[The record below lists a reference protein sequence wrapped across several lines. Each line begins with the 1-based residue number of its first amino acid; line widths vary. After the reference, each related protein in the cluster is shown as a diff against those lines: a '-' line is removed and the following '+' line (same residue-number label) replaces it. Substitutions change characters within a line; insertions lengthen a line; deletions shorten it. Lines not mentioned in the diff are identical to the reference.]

1 MPKCVILKANNS
13 NELEL
18 KINDFISD
26 VNIKVIS
33 VNMAVNIYEEYYACI
48 VYEVWNEVL

>member
-1 MPKCVILKANNS
+1 MPKCKILKANNS
-13 NELEL
+13 NELEF

-33 VNMAVNIYEEYYACI
+33 VNMAISIDDEFYACIIYEE
-48 VYEVWNEVL
+48 WNEV